1 MKEINIGSDN
11 SYIINQPETQ
21 EQLLQQNENA
31 FPIVQKLEYERV
43 KKTYSTIKNLH
54 TYSVMSHQE
63 N

>member
-1 MKEINIGSDN
+1 MKEINIGSNN

-31 FPIVQKLEYERV
+31 FPIVQELEYERV

-54 TYSVMSHQE
+54 TYSVMSHQG